1 MVKGIER
8 FKEYFS
14 GFEGNYVII
23 GGTACEIHEEEN
35 ALVPRATKDIDIIL
49 IIEALSLEFVGRFWE
64 FVKAANYE
72 EKNKGE
78 RNEEGH
84 KHEYYRFMKP
94 ENTEFPFQIELFS
107 RNIGLINFPE
117 YAHITPIPMDED
129 LSSLSAIL
137 MDDDYYNFTIEYSRT
152 ENGIHIANIE
162 SLICLKCKAVI
173 DMITRKQNGDDIDSK
188 QIAKHKKDVFR
199 LAGMLAPSDKYN
211 IPATLKR
218 DIADFCAATEA
229 DLPNKDFLK
238 AAGLN
243 HVTGNDL
250 ISQLKSTFILG

>member
-1 MVKGIER
+1 MER
-8 FKEYFS
+8 LYDMFS
-14 GFEGNYVII
+14 YDNLENIDYIIDNHKDVII
-23 GGTACEIHEEEN
+23 PDKDLEQIRLAMYSIFDEI
-35 ALVPRATKDIDIIL
+35 
-49 IIEALSLEFVGRFWE
+49 
-64 FVKAANYE
+64 Y
-72 EKNKGE
+72 
-78 RNEEGH
+78 
-84 KHEYYRFMKP
+84 
-94 ENTEFPFQIELFS
+94 
-107 RNIGLINFPE
+107 
-117 YAHITPIPMDED
+117 
-129 LSSLSAIL
+129 
-137 MDDDYYNFTIEYSRT
+137 
-152 ENGIHIANIE
+152 IANIE